1 MEELKRIEIRNIVV
15 REKETKEGSKND
27 KKVNN

>member
-15 REKETKEGSKND
+15 REKETKEGSKKD